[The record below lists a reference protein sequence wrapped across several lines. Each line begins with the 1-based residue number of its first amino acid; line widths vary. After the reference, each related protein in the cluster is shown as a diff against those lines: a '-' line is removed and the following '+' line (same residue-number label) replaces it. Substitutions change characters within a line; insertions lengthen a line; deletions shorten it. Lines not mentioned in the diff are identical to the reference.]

1 MLRKGG
7 NSDRYFKN
15 ETDDDEYLLNIY
27 DKTDKTTNQTPDN
40 LCNEVEE
47 TTNVKRTRSGRIVKI
62 PSRYDN
68 YAMKE
73 N

>member
-15 ETDDDEYLLNIY
+15 ETEDDEYLLNIY
-27 DKTDKTTNQTPDN
+27 DKTDKTTNQTPNN

-68 YAMKE
+68 YVMK
-73 N
+73 

>member
-15 ETDDDEYLLNIY
+15 ETENDEYLLNIY

>member
-15 ETDDDEYLLNIY
+15 ETEDDEYLLNIY
-27 DKTDKTTNQTPDN
+27 DKTDKTTNQTPN
-40 LCNEVEE
+40 NICNEVEE

-68 YAMKE
+68 YVMK
-73 N
+73 

>member
-68 YAMKE
+68 YVMK
-73 N
+73 